1 MLMAV
6 RGMTVAGSQAEATVC
21 RCELERR
28 PMLLLPALSGAF
40 LLAGLGFIFV

>member
-6 RGMTVAGSQAEATVC
+6 GGMTVEGSQAEATVC
-21 RCELERR
+21 GCKLERR